1 MIHLA
6 RQEHEI
12 RAAVIKVIGVGGGGG
27 NTINSIIESGYEGIE
42 FIAVNTDAQ
51 ALNLSQ
57 AAIRLQIGVKS
68 TKGLGT
74 GANPDLGKRSAEED
88 LEKIM
93 EAVGDADI
101 VFLTGGLGGG
111 TGSGGLPVIAHMLRE
126 KGILCIAVVTK
137 PFTFEGKKRSKVAEQ
152 ALEELKKEVD
162 TLIVIPNQKLLS
174 IVDQHVSMIDAF
186 AMINDVLGQS
196 VRGISDIITK
206 PGHINVDFAD
216 VRTIMKDR
224 GMAIMGTA
232 RASGKN
238 RAEEAALNAISS
250 PLLEN
255 MDVCNARGFL
265 LNITGGASLGLHE
278 ISQAA
283 AVIYDQ
289 TSEDANIIIG
299 SVIDNNMTDEVSVT
313 VIATGFID
321 PHVVEEL
328 AVTEKLQAQMFDNVE
343 PKATAHVKAS
353 AQPFS
358 SQAQSAQLPKD
369 QYRYYTDQPIPVRA
383 EQKPELKVET
393 SLLDLSALDIPAF
406 MRQQKQE
413 NKE

>member
-6 RQEHEI
+6 RQEHET

-27 NTINSIIESGYEGIE
+27 NAINNIIESGYEGIE
-42 FIAVNTDAQ
+42 FIAANTDAQ
-51 ALNLSQ
+51 ALNLSK
-57 AAIRLQIGVKS
+57 AAIRLQIGIKS
-68 TKGLGT
+68 TKGLGA
-74 GANPDLGKRSAEED
+74 GANPELGKRSAEED
-88 LEKIM
+88 LEKILD
-93 EAVGDADI
+93 AVGDADI
-101 VFLTGGLGGG
+101 VFLTAGLGGG

-137 PFTFEGKKRSKVAEQ
+137 PFTFEGKKRARIAEE

-186 AMINDVLGQS
+186 TMINDVLGQS
-196 VRGISDIITK
+196 VKGISDIITK

-224 GMAIMGTA
+224 GMAIMGIA

-238 RAEEAALNAISS
+238 RAEEATLNAISS

-255 MDVCNARGFL
+255 MDISSARGLL
-265 LNITGGASLGLHE
+265 LNITGGPSLGLHE

-289 TSEDANIIIG
+289 TEEDANIIIG
-299 SVIDNNMTDEVSVT
+299 SVIDESMTDEISVT
-313 VIATGFID
+313 VIATGFVD
-321 PHVVEEL
+321 RKVEE
-328 AVTEKLQAQMFDNVE
+328 AASMQKLQAEMLDQVE
-343 PKATAHVKAS
+343 AKTTAHVKSVPVQSQHAQAS
-353 AQPFS
+353 KEPQ
-358 SQAQSAQLPKD
+358 
-369 QYRYYTDQPIPVRA
+369 RYYAEPVAPVRV
-383 EQKPELKVET
+383 EPKPELKLES
-393 SLLDLSALDIPAF
+393 SLLDMSALDIPAF
-406 MRQQKQE
+406 MRQQHSDG
-413 NKE
+413 KE

>member
-6 RQEHEI
+6 RQEHET

-27 NTINSIIESGYEGIE
+27 NTINSIIDSGYEGIE
-42 FIAVNTDAQ
+42 FIAANTDAQ
-51 ALNLSQ
+51 ALNLSK
-57 AAIRLQIGVKS
+57 AAIRLQIGIKS

-74 GANPDLGKRSAEED
+74 GANPELGKRSAEED
-88 LEKIM
+88 LEKIL
-93 EAVGDADI
+93 EAVGEADI
-101 VFLTGGLGGG
+101 VFLTAGLGGG
-111 TGSGGLPVIAHMLRE
+111 TGSGALPVIAHMLRE

-137 PFTFEGKKRSKVAEQ
+137 PFVFEGKKRAKVAEA

-186 AMINDVLGQS
+186 NMINDVLGQS

-255 MDVCNARGFL
+255 VDISMARGLL
-265 LNITGGASLGLHE
+265 LNITGGPSLGLHE

-283 AVIYDQ
+283 AIIYDQ
-289 TSEDANIIIG
+289 TEEEANIIIG
-299 SVIDNNMTDEVSVT
+299 SVIDPAMSDEVSVT
-313 VIATGFID
+313 VIATGFVPPKGAEQPIAS
-321 PHVVEEL
+321 PI
-328 AVTEKLQAQMFDNVE
+328 EKLQAQILQEVE
-343 PKATAHVKAS
+343 PKATAHVK
-353 AQPFS
+353 PVM
-358 SQAQSAQLPKD
+358 AQSSKDVQRLYGDLPTSGGI
-369 QYRYYTDQPIPVRA
+369 RFET
-383 EQKPELKVET
+383 KVEPK
-393 SLLDLSALDIPAF
+393 LENLIDLNTLDIPAF
-406 MRQQKQE
+406 MRQQQDS
-413 NKE
+413 KE